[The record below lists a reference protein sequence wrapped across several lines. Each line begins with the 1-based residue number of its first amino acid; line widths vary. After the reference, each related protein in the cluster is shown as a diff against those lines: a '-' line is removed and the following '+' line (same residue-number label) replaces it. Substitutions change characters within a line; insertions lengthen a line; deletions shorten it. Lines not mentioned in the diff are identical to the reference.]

1 MKKYIRINKK
11 YLLIPICAEKETKTV
26 SFSVQEGK
34 VFEFQIPVSED
45 EEGFYSFHYYAPLNV
60 EKYADRKMLVEGDVP
75 NGFLNAVSLSDSI
88 P

>member
-60 EKYADRKMLVEGDVP
+60 EKYAVRKMLVG
-75 NGFLNAVSLSDSI
+75 
-88 P
+88 